1 MEKKEAEENGKSTY
15 DLSKVEPYY
24 DKETQGELRPESEDD
39 LSVKA
44 KRAAD
49 AFHDLITSAA
59 HKAKEAAAQ
68 KTKEIASVKDFDGS
82 SVSAAKDAR
91 DISSLGLMVEDL
103 ARHFEGTMIEMEKR
117 SYSEQ
122 TELLTGYSKLLEEQV
137 KVIDA
142 RLHYVKRI

>member
-1 MEKKEAEENGKSTY
+1 
-15 DLSKVEPYY
+15 
-24 DKETQGELRPESEDD
+24 
-39 LSVKA
+39 
-44 KRAAD
+44 
-49 AFHDLITSAA
+49 
-59 HKAKEAAAQ
+59 
-68 KTKEIASVKDFDGS
+68 
-82 SVSAAKDAR
+82 
-91 DISSLGLMVEDL
+91 MVEDL